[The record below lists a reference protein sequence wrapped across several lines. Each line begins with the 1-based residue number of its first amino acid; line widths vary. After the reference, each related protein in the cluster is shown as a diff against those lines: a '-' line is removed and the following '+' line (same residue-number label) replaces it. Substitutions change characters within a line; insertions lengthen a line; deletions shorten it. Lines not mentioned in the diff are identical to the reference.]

1 MKKTALIACLAC
13 AFAATTVSAQDH
25 HDERRD
31 DTHESRFWTPI
42 GLSILTPPVQL
53 PSPSHSVFG
62 AMLNLGYG
70 QLDNLTLLDVGV
82 VNNVTDNMVGLEVG
96 AVNLSGS
103 CFGVQVGA
111 VNVASATYGVQVGA
125 LNFTGDLHGVQ
136 LGVLNFSNAGGA
148 LLFPMNPARHPRS
161 RSRAASGK
169 AAHS

>member
-136 LGVLNFSNAGGA
+136 LGVLNFSSAGGA
-148 LLFPMNPARHPRS
+148 LVFPIFNL
-161 RSRAASGK
+161 GF
-169 AAHS
+169 